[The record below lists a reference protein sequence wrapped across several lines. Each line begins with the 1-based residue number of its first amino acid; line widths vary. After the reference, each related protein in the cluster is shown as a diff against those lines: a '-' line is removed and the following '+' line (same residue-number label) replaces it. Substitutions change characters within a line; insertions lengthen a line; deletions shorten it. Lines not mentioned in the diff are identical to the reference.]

1 MNESQKADLIEVFHK
16 NRLKIFASNTLFAIL
31 FCALMFGI
39 GSLIDYLLGTGKVAM
54 IITMV
59 LAFPLLQF
67 AAYKRS
73 QKMIKNLSQK

>member
-1 MNESQKADLIEVFHK
+1 MNESQRVDLIEVFHK
-16 NRLKIFASNTLFAIL
+16 NRIKIFAGNTVFAIL
-31 FCALMFGI
+31 FCGVMFGI
-39 GSLIDYLLGTGKVAM
+39 GSLIDSVLDSGRTAM

-73 QKMIKNLSQK
+73 QKIIKNLSQE

>member
-1 MNESQKADLIEVFHK
+1 MNESQKSDLIDVFHK
-16 NRLKIFASNTLFAIL
+16 NRVKIFAGNTIFAIL
-31 FCALMFGI
+31 FCAVMFGI
-39 GSLIDYLLGTGKVAM
+39 GSLIDYVLGTGKIAM

-73 QKMIKNLSQK
+73 QKIIKNLSQK

>member
-1 MNESQKADLIEVFHK
+1 MNESQKSDLIDVFHK
-16 NRLKIFASNTLFAIL
+16 NRIKIFAGNTMFAIL
-31 FCALMFGI
+31 FCAVMFGI
-39 GSLIDYLLGTGKVAM
+39 GSLIDYVLGTGKIAM

-73 QKMIKNLSQK
+73 QKIIKNLSQK

>member
-1 MNESQKADLIEVFHK
+1 MNESQKSDLIDVFHK
-16 NRLKIFASNTLFAIL
+16 NRIKIFAGNTIFAIL
-31 FCALMFGI
+31 FCAVMFGI
-39 GSLIDYLLGTGKVAM
+39 GSLIDYVLGTGKIAM

-73 QKMIKNLSQK
+73 QKIIKNLSQK